1 MIQIK
6 FIHANEIVALETAT
20 NEFLQTVETE
30 SVKDIKYDFEEL
42 VSIVQYELIEEWKDR
57 MCCECRYWDD
67 GGETGTTGLCHE
79 HGQRRRFNYKAC
91 KCFKDVRG

>member
-6 FIHANEIVALETAT
+6 FINENEIAALETAT

-30 SVKDIKYDFEEL
+30 SVKDIKYDFEEM
-42 VSIVQYELIEEWKDR
+42 VAIIQYELIEEYLKR
-57 MCCECRYWDD
+57 MCCDCRYWDD
-67 GGETGTTGLCHE
+67 GGETGTVGMCQE

-91 KCFKDVRG
+91 KCFKDVRR

>member
-6 FIHANEIVALETAT
+6 FINENEIAALETAT

-30 SVKDIKYDFEEL
+30 SVKDIKYDFEEM
-42 VSIVQYELIEEWKDR
+42 VAIVQYERIEEYLKR
-57 MCCECRYWDD
+57 ICCDCQYWDD
-67 GGETGTTGLCHE
+67 GGETGTVGICQE